1 MHNPEMG
8 QDAPADPNATTQQ
21 QDAQFST
28 LSNLAQLIS
37 GSVPENTADPSAQ
50 QPAEADVAPQHQ
62 GTNENMVFFLI
73 RKRGFKI

>member
-37 GSVPENTADPSAQ
+37 GSMPDNTADPGAQ
-50 QPAEADVAPQHQ
+50 QPAEADVAPQYQ
-62 GTNENMVFFLI
+62 GANENMVFFFTG
-73 RKRGFKI
+73 RGDF